1 MFRGSRYE
9 NSSRPCNWT
18 WLNERPVEISII
30 QDVVG
35 SHSEWSSVL
44 DVGNALSH
52 YFACNH
58 GIIDLGEVEQGVVNV
73 DIMEFEGLPGG
84 TT

>member
-1 MFRGSRYE
+1 M
-9 NSSRPCNWT
+9 
-18 WLNERPVEISII
+18 
-30 QDVVG
+30 G
-35 SHSEWSSVL
+35 SHSEGSSVL
-44 DVGNALSH
+44 DVGNELSH

>member
-1 MFRGSRYE
+1 M
-9 NSSRPCNWT
+9 
-18 WLNERPVEISII
+18 
-30 QDVVG
+30 G